1 MRVSISCSEEK
12 AMSSAAEQVT
22 LTAPDISCGHCVAT
36 VQRAVGGLEGVE
48 SVQASADTKQVVVRF
63 DPARVSQA
71 QIEAAMD
78 EEGYP
83 VA

>member
-1 MRVSISCSEEK
+1 METTL
-12 AMSSAAEQVT
+12 EQEIT

-36 VQRAVGGLEGVE
+36 VQKAVGGLEGV
-48 SVQASADTKQVVVRF
+48 SFVRADVNTKQVVVRF
-63 DPARVSQA
+63 DPEQVSQG

-83 VA
+83 VAKIDG

>member
-1 MRVSISCSEEK
+1 
-12 AMSSAAEQVT
+12 MSSAAEQVT